1 MRNAVGFF
9 VAAGQA
15 TDSSAVYARAGRN
28 LGRGSFLDELLGNE
42 RIPPHTDKNQCR
54 SICTANWMK
63 KSSMACREGGV
74 DKDRESSRHI
84 SLCVPSMIKV
94 FMSAS
99 TPRCRLPQAMADYAS
114 PE

>member
-15 TDSSAVYARAGRN
+15 TDSSAVYAGAGRN
-28 LGRGSFLDELLGNE
+28 LGRGSFLDGLLGNE
-42 RIPPHTDKNQCR
+42 RIPPHMDKNQCR
-54 SICTANWMK
+54 SMCTANWMK
-63 KSSMACREGGV
+63 KSSMASREGGV
-74 DKDRESSRHI
+74 DEDRESSRHI
-84 SLCVPSMIKV
+84 SLCVSSMIKV

-99 TPRCRLPQAMADYAS
+99 TLRCRLPQTMADYAS